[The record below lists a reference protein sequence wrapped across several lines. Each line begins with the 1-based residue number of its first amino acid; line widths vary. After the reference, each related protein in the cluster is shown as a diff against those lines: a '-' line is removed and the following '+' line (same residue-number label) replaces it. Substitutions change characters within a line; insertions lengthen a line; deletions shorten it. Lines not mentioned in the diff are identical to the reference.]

1 VIRTFGLEYRFFRYA
16 VDTDDCNGAR
26 TCELG
31 PLFLAVADL
40 DPAAMRATYA
50 ASADVRPVL
59 SSLRACQRTAG
70 TSYSPS
76 SFEIARASRI
86 NLGRRAK
93 RRVRCRE
100 GFF

>member
-86 NLGRRAK
+86 NLGASSKTSDSVSWRI
-93 RRVRCRE
+93 
-100 GFF
+100 F